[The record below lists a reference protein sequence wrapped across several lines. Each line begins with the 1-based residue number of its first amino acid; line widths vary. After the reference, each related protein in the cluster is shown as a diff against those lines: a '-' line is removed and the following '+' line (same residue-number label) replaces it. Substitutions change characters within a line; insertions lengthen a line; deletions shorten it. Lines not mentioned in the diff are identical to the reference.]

1 MKLCPSTV
9 AFAVLFSATFTSP
22 LIAADIQLGATFV
35 CNGERI
41 FVQSCNMQDRSDN
54 GTCMIGHPDKVNANG
69 LMSYS
74 YDTRGNLKK
83 LLPTRKQPSAEEV
96 AKANKFQQIQL
107 AANTKKANDQGPTT
121 S

>member
-1 MKLCPSTV
+1 VKLCPSTV

-69 LMSYS
+69 LAYHSAAS
-74 YDTRGNLKK
+74 RETA
-83 LLPTRKQPSAEEV
+83 PTACAVVICFAS
-96 AKANKFQQIQL
+96 
-107 AANTKKANDQGPTT
+107 
-121 S
+121 